1 MEKQRKS
8 NPIQVQKFLKGL
20 DYPVNKQ
27 TIIQQAKKNK
37 ADKEVL
43 DLLNH
48 LEDQEY
54 NSPVEISKAV
64 SQEA

>member
-1 MEKQRKS
+1 MKKGKS

-20 DYPVNKQ
+20 DYPVSKQ
-27 TIIQQAKKNK
+27 DIINQAKKNK
-37 ADKEVL
+37 ADKEIM

-48 LEDQEY
+48 LDDREY
-54 NSPVEISKAV
+54 NSPVEVSKAI